1 MEVQLPEYIMRKAVK
16 GISYI
21 AHPLR
26 LRILEYL
33 DVNGSSSVSTITKAL
48 GEEQVIISQSL
59 KKMREANLVKTTR
72 RGIFIYYDICEE
84 YPASIFTCLRK
95 LYAMM
100 TDNFYFLED
109 GVKAILP
116 SDYTMM
122 TANRIKLFAN
132 YDKMRILEILT
143 LRGSMNVTDIDA
155 TPVHIAYEQVCRKA
169 RDRGVEVTGS
179 ELIGLLPKRVL
190 TEAGKYYGAR
200 SGLPEN
206 MKEEELIELAVT
218 SLRLADLA
226 PFDYRKRVI
235 EYLI

>member
-1 MEVQLPEYIMRKAVK
+1 MEQQLPENIMRKAVK

-33 DVNGSSSVSTITKAL
+33 DVNGSSSVSAITKAL

-59 KKMREANLVKTTR
+59 KKMREANLVRTNR

-122 TANRIKLFAN
+122 TANRIKPQ
-132 YDKMRILEILT
+132 
-143 LRGSMNVTDIDA
+143 NVTEI
-155 TPVHIAYEQVCRKA
+155 VNGI
-169 RDRGVEVTGS
+169 GS
-179 ELIGLLPKRVL
+179 EQLKVSQYLKRLKDDGFVISRRQGRFVIYDITQGVHKTCVQCIHKRYDSL
-190 TEAGKYYGAR
+190 EDKGA
-200 SGLPEN
+200 
-206 MKEEELIELAVT
+206 
-218 SLRLADLA
+218 
-226 PFDYRKRVI
+226 F
-235 EYLI
+235 

>member
-1 MEVQLPEYIMRKAVK
+1 MEQQLPENIMRKAVK

-33 DVNGSSSVSTITKAL
+33 DVNGSSSVSAITKAL

-59 KKMREANLVKTTR
+59 KKMREANLVRTNR

-122 TANRIKLFAN
+122 TAK
-132 YDKMRILEILT
+132 
-143 LRGSMNVTDIDA
+143 
-155 TPVHIAYEQVCRKA
+155 
-169 RDRGVEVTGS
+169 
-179 ELIGLLPKRVL
+179 
-190 TEAGKYYGAR
+190 
-200 SGLPEN
+200 
-206 MKEEELIELAVT
+206 
-218 SLRLADLA
+218 
-226 PFDYRKRVI
+226 RKRYRNRQRHRQRTAQGFTI
-235 EYLI
+235 SQTAERRRFRHLAATGTFCHL

>member
-1 MEVQLPEYIMRKAVK
+1 MEQQLPENIMRKAVK

-33 DVNGSSSVSTITKAL
+33 DVNGSSSVSAITKAL

-59 KKMREANLVKTTR
+59 KKMREANLVRTNR

-109 GVKAILP
+109 DVKAILP

-122 TANRIKLFAN
+122 TAN
-132 YDKMRILEILT
+132 YDKMRIVEFLT
-143 LRGSMNVTDIDA
+143 LCGPQNVTEI
-155 TPVHIAYEQVCRKA
+155 VNGI
-169 RDRGVEVTGS
+169 GS
-179 ELIGLLPKRVL
+179 EQLKVSQYLKRLKDDGFVISRRQGRFVIYDITQGVHKTCIQCIHKRYDSL
-190 TEAGKYYGAR
+190 EDKGA
-200 SGLPEN
+200 
-206 MKEEELIELAVT
+206 
-218 SLRLADLA
+218 
-226 PFDYRKRVI
+226 F
-235 EYLI
+235 

>member
-84 YPASIFTCLRK
+84 YPASIFSCLRK
-95 LYAMM
+95 LYALM

-109 GVKAILP
+109 GVKAVLP

-143 LRGSMNVTDIDA
+143 LRGSMNVTDIINA
-155 TPVHIAYEQVCRKA
+155 I
-169 RDRGVEVTGS
+169 GS
-179 ELIGLLPKRVL
+179 PQLKVSQYLKRL
-190 TEAGKYYGAR
+190 KDDGF
-200 SGLPEN
+200 
-206 MKEEELIELAVT
+206 VT
-218 SLRLADLA
+218 SERQGR
-226 PFDYRKRVI
+226 FIIYNITQGVHKTCIQCIHKR
-235 EYLI
+235 YDALTDKSLF

>member
-1 MEVQLPEYIMRKAVK
+1 MEQQLPENIMRKAVK

-33 DVNGSSSVSTITKAL
+33 DVNGSSSVSAITKAL

-59 KKMREANLVKTTR
+59 KKMREANLVRTNR

-132 YDKMRILEILT
+132 YDKMRILEFLT
-143 LRGSMNVTDIDA
+143 LYG
-155 TPVHIAYEQVCRKA
+155 P
-169 RDRGVEVTGS
+169 
-179 ELIGLLPKRVL
+179 PKCYRNRQRHRQR
-190 TEAGKYYGAR
+190 TAQGFTISQTAER
-200 SGLPEN
+200 RRFCH
-206 MKEEELIELAVT
+206 LA
-218 SLRLADLA
+218 A
-226 PFDYRKRVI
+226 PGTFCH
-235 EYLI
+235 L

>member
-1 MEVQLPEYIMRKAVK
+1 MEQQLPENIMRKAVK

-33 DVNGSSSVSTITKAL
+33 DVNGSSSVSAITKAL

-59 KKMREANLVKTTR
+59 KKMREANLVRTNR

-116 SDYTMM
+116 SGLYHDDRQPHQALCQLRQNAHSGVLNPLRSPKCYRNRQRHRQR
-122 TANRIKLFAN
+122 TAQGFTISQTAERRRFC
-132 YDKMRILEILT
+132 
-143 LRGSMNVTDIDA
+143 
-155 TPVHIAYEQVCRKA
+155 H
-169 RDRGVEVTGS
+169 
-179 ELIGLLPKRVL
+179 
-190 TEAGKYYGAR
+190 
-200 SGLPEN
+200 
-206 MKEEELIELAVT
+206 LA
-218 SLRLADLA
+218 A
-226 PFDYRKRVI
+226 PGTFCH
-235 EYLI
+235 L